1 MGRVLTNNTS
11 LAYAIED
18 SLGVLPG
25 SPTWFLTEPNTI
37 GAYGANPTK
46 VSRNPISKLR
56 QRRKGTIVDQEA
68 PTEYEE
74 DMTMTSIGHFVEGFL
89 YATAT
94 NSDMVWRGADTTAT
108 GFTIPAATA
117 AQAAKLQFAAAGG
130 PATLVWSIGY
140 GNTINNGLHEMDAD
154 TILAGTEI
162 AVATA
167 LTVESAPINAELL
180 LAGIR
185 PEAGDIALAVAS
197 GIGTLTS
204 NNGTPTNAVD
214 FTTLGLTVGQRI
226 HIGGDTSTNRFGST
240 AAGDGTRSYGGARIR
255 SIAAQTLILDKLDS
269 TLVAS
274 DGTDDGTAG
283 TEIRTDLL
291 FSRFVRNVSV
301 DDAAY
306 LERSYQ
312 FEAELP
318 NLYETDPPT
327 PVAEPDGYWY
337 NIGQRANQMGINNP
351 LTDKATLNF
360 GFVGTTSDAI
370 VDGASRKTNAASP
383 LEPVRTGAFNTA
395 ADFFRLG
402 ILDVDETGLTS
413 DFKDM
418 TATVNNNAAGE
429 KVLGFLGNRYIN
441 NGNFEVDIETTV
453 LFTSPNVIARV
464 LAGTTVTAGWVQR
477 NADGAVSIDIPSGEL
492 AYDGVEL
499 PVNESVRIPLTLTA
513 FVDDFFQTSMGVSLF
528 PFYPAA

>member
-11 LAYAIED
+11 LAYAIET
-18 SLGVLPG
+18 SLGVLPA

-37 GAYGANPTK
+37 GAFGANPTK
-46 VSRNPISKLR
+46 VSRSPISKLR

-74 DMTMTSIGHFVEGFL
+74 DLTMTSIGHFVEGFL

-94 NSDMVWRGADTTAT
+94 NSDMLFRGADVLAT
-108 GFTIPAATA
+108 GFTVPALTA
-117 AQAAKLQFAAAGG
+117 AQAAKLVYDAASG
-130 PATLVWSIGY
+130 PTSLVYAFGY
-140 GNTINNGLHEMDAD
+140 ANTINNGMHEIDVDPVTTDLLIPTLTVTTVETAP
-154 TILAGTEI
+154 TNAEVHLAG
-162 AVATA
+162 V
-167 LTVESAPINAELL
+167 
-180 LAGIR
+180 R
-185 PEAGDIALAVAS
+185 PELGDLALSIVS
-197 GIGTLTS
+197 TIGTLTS
-204 NNGTPTNAVD
+204 GNGAAVNAVD
-214 FTTLGLTVGQRI
+214 FTVLGLTVGQRI
-226 HIGGDTSTNRFGST
+226 HIGGDVDANRFGST
-240 AAGDGTRSYGGARIR
+240 AAADGTRSYGGARIR
-255 SIAAQTLILDKLDS
+255 AIAAGSLTLDKLDA

-274 DGTDDGTAG
+274 DGTDDGNAG

-291 FSRFVRNVSV
+291 FGRFVRNVSV

-306 LERSYQ
+306 LERSIQ

-318 NLYETDPPT
+318 NLYETTPPT
-327 PVAEPDGYWY
+327 PVGNPDGYWY
-337 NIGQRANQMGINNP
+337 NIGQRANQMQLNNP
-351 LTDKATLNF
+351 LTDKATINF

-370 VDGASRKTNAASP
+370 VDNSGRKTNAITP
-383 LEPVRTGAFNTA
+383 IEPVRTAAFNTA

-418 TATVNNNAAGE
+418 TATINNNAGGE
-429 KVLGFLGNRYIN
+429 KVLGFLGNKFIN

-453 LFTSPNVIARV
+453 LFTSPTVIARV

-477 NADGAVSIDIPSGEL
+477 NGDGAVSVDIPSGEL
-492 AYDGVEL
+492 AYDGIEL
-499 PVNESVRIPLTLTA
+499 PVNESVRIPLTLSA